1 MAEEAKNKA
10 SASKFRTS
18 IGGQALIE
26 GVLMR
31 GPGKQAIVVRS
42 PDDRKT
48 ASAVMNFCIFSL
60 PSFFSSHW
68 SNLLG
73 SATSSSGK

>member
-31 GPGKQAIVVRS
+31 GPVAMPKVTVLCC
-42 PDDRKT
+42 K
-48 ASAVMNFCIFSL
+48 
-60 PSFFSSHW
+60 SFIIC
-68 SNLLG
+68 
-73 SATSSSGK
+73 

>member
-31 GPGKQAIVVRS
+31 GPGKQL
-42 PDDRKT
+42 
-48 ASAVMNFCIFSL
+48 SL
-60 PSFFSSHW
+60 IHI
-68 SNLLG
+68 
-73 SATSSSGK
+73 